1 LKAVSFFGNNIA
13 GVNYR
18 DSKDI
23 TGTLP
28 ELFEKGMSFLK
39 ANLHSVQAG
48 QGFNSI
54 GQLEISEIA
63 LEELLQNALVHRDY
77 TRNAPVRLL
86 IFDNRVEIIS
96 PGCLPDG
103 LTVESI
109 KLGTAVVRN
118 PFIASF
124 CAKIMPYRGLGS
136 GIIRALKEEPDL
148 EFMNDP
154 ERMQFTSVIGR
165 VYDDKIN
172 DTTNGSEG
180 INDHI
185 NVDEGANDHIND
197 HINVDEGANDHINDH
212 INVDEGINDHINGRE
227 GINEIAALILA
238 FLEKNPGAK
247 GGEIMLFLQKGRATI
262 VRYLRS
268 LKEKGLIEY
277 RGSRKTGG
285 YFKK

>member
-1 LKAVSFFGNNIA
+1 MIKAVSFFGNNIA

-28 ELFEKGMSFLK
+28 ELFDKGMSFLK
-39 ANLHSVQAG
+39 ANLHSIQAG

-118 PFIASF
+118 PFVANF
-124 CAKIMPYRGLGS
+124 CAKMMPYRGLGS
-136 GIIRALKEEPDL
+136 GIIRALREEPNL
-148 EFMNDP
+148 EFVNEP
-154 ERMQFTSVIGR
+154 ERMQFVSVINR

-172 DTTNGSEG
+172 DPINVTEGINEG
-180 INDHI
+180 INDPI
-185 NVDEGANDHIND
+185 NVT
-197 HINVDEGANDHINDH
+197 
-212 INVDEGINDHINGRE
+212 E
-227 GINEIAALILA
+227 GINEIETLILA
-238 FLEKNPGAK
+238 FLEKKPGAK
-247 GGEIMLFLQKGRATI
+247 GGEIIQFLQKGTSTI
-262 VRYLRS
+262 ERYLRS
-268 LKEKGLIEY
+268 LKEKNLIEY

>member
-1 LKAVSFFGNNIA
+1 
-13 GVNYR
+13 
-18 DSKDI
+18 
-23 TGTLP
+23 
-28 ELFEKGMSFLK
+28 
-39 ANLHSVQAG
+39 
-48 QGFNSI
+48 
-54 GQLEISEIA
+54 
-63 LEELLQNALVHRDY
+63 
-77 TRNAPVRLL
+77 
-86 IFDNRVEIIS
+86 
-96 PGCLPDG
+96 
-103 LTVESI
+103 
-109 KLGTAVVRN
+109 
-118 PFIASF
+118 
-124 CAKIMPYRGLGS
+124 
-136 GIIRALKEEPDL
+136 
-148 EFMNDP
+148 MNDH

-180 INDHI
+180 
-185 NVDEGANDHIND
+185 IND

>member
-1 LKAVSFFGNNIA
+1 
-13 GVNYR
+13 
-18 DSKDI
+18 
-23 TGTLP
+23 
-28 ELFEKGMSFLK
+28 
-39 ANLHSVQAG
+39 
-48 QGFNSI
+48 
-54 GQLEISEIA
+54 
-63 LEELLQNALVHRDY
+63 
-77 TRNAPVRLL
+77 
-86 IFDNRVEIIS
+86 
-96 PGCLPDG
+96 
-103 LTVESI
+103 
-109 KLGTAVVRN
+109 
-118 PFIASF
+118 
-124 CAKIMPYRGLGS
+124 
-136 GIIRALKEEPDL
+136 
-148 EFMNDP
+148 MNDP

-180 INDHI
+180 
-185 NVDEGANDHIND
+185 
-197 HINVDEGANDHINDH
+197 INDH

>member
-1 LKAVSFFGNNIA
+1 
-13 GVNYR
+13 
-18 DSKDI
+18 
-23 TGTLP
+23 
-28 ELFEKGMSFLK
+28 MSFLK